1 MRRCRNCYIDL
12 NKLESVK
19 NIFICSTFVT
29 EPETTILLITAKADD
44 IKELISDG
52 IKAGLWKQGWKPD
65 IRGEFQIY
73 LQDKAKYFV
82 KKAKIAKEKA
92 RLKKDLESC
101 EDLLESCHSEHF
113 D

>member
-1 MRRCRNCYIDL
+1 MRLTSFIVL
-12 NKLESVK
+12 
-19 NIFICSTFVT
+19 IF
-29 EPETTILLITAKADD
+29 TTILFITAKADD

-73 LQDKAKYFV
+73 LQDKVKNIV

-101 EDLLESCHSEHF
+101 EDLLESCHSVHF